1 MSFTRLH
8 SLLKVEQAS
17 ASTAVA
23 LAVMSQQSL
32 KDPQVTAAISLAP
45 IQLAGVVV
53 GTMLASVF
61 LSFAVGFV
69 LMRVRNKE
77 KSNPFNDKGPARD
90 PKMQLS
96 RDSMTIRPGNS
107 VVIKF
112 SPPTSVHDI
121 PPAPER
127 YGSLLVT
134 PSALEKEQVLIATV
148 LDTKVTSNNPFASRT
163 GGWPLTAS
171 FNDNLDG
178 TSNELW
184 PQTTIPHNTRAQ
196 NSGPTPDSPSAT
208 GLHFEESQEIASTIK
223 FASPPGPEVI
233 DTSQEMELDE
243 DSRPIREPARESR
256 YELAT
261 DQKSE
266 RLVKAAAPLEDP
278 LKDPDVESHAS
289 FVDGLFRDLVGQ
301 SSEQPKRAST
311 NTLADDDYLEELVD
325 QEAKVS
331 WIRPDETLLDE
342 DAEGA
347 VTREVE
353 DLLPE
358 PGTSS
363 LVVVAHTQ
371 NPGVPYLPGQS
382 ETSSQ
387 RSSFQY
393 VRTTSPEQKQ
403 CHVPGEASSSGTQA
417 SVNQSLPQSTDGTI
431 PPLRRNPAV
440 SLPERR
446 VESLSPDT
454 ANEEREISPL
464 RRNPPFEPFESI
476 ISLFNEQQGLA
487 IKLKGED
494 ADEHESRGRSMI
506 RTSDIIEARLS
517 GVAQSNNPQEE
528 ILQRRGIQGEA
539 DDSGPAT
546 PATPQRFTASDQI
559 RRLHTPPK
567 RKSVSGKQSISAQN
581 SPPLTSNLLA
591 RPVSATSAAITPR
604 REEQSPLR
612 RNPPGVSPPPRR
624 ALGAGSTASSS
635 TKEFSQALS
644 KFQTLISQN
653 PQDAV
658 VASNEVTSRAI
669 AGIYIP
675 GSLREQAVRNLSK
688 SRERGTGERQ
698 RK

>member
-1 MSFTRLH
+1 
-8 SLLKVEQAS
+8 
-17 ASTAVA
+17 
-23 LAVMSQQSL
+23 MSQQSL
-32 KDPQVTAAISLAP
+32 KDPQVTASISLAP
-45 IQLAGVVV
+45 IQLAGLVV
-53 GTMLASVF
+53 GTMLASLF

-69 LMRVRNKE
+69 LMRARNKE
-77 KSNPFNDKGPARD
+77 NRNTFDDKGPVRD
-90 PKMQLS
+90 PKGKLS
-96 RDSMTIRPGNS
+96 RNSMEFRPGNS

-112 SPPTSVHDI
+112 SPPTSVHDF

-127 YGSLLVT
+127 HGSLSAT
-134 PSALEKEQVLIATV
+134 PSALEEEQVHIATV
-148 LDTKVTSNNPFASRT
+148 LDTKVASNNPFASRT

-171 FNDNLDG
+171 FDDNLDA

-184 PQTTIPHNTRAQ
+184 PQTTMTIPHNTRAQ
-196 NSGPTPDSPSAT
+196 NSGPTPDSPSST
-208 GLHFEESQEIASTIK
+208 GFYFEESQEIAYTIK

-243 DSRPIREPARESR
+243 DSWPIREPAREYR

-261 DQKSE
+261 NQKSE

-278 LKDPDVESHAS
+278 FKDPDVESHAS
-289 FVDGLFRDLVGQ
+289 FVEGLFRDVGQ
-301 SSEQPKRAST
+301 SSEQSKRAST

-353 DLLPE
+353 DLLSE

-363 LVVVAHTQ
+363 PVVIANTQ

-403 CHVPGEASSSGTQA
+403 HHVPGKASSSGTQA
-417 SVNQSLPQSTDGTI
+417 SANQSLPESADGTI
-431 PPLRRNPAV
+431 SPLRRNPTV
-440 SLPERR
+440 GLPERR

-476 ISLFNEQQGLA
+476 ISPFNEQQGVA

-494 ADEHESRGRSMI
+494 ADERESRGRSMI

-528 ILQRRGIQGEA
+528 ILQRRGRRGEP
-539 DDSGPAT
+539 DDSGSAT
-546 PATPQRFTASDQI
+546 PAPPQPFTASDQI

-567 RKSVSGKQSISAQN
+567 RKSITGKQSISAQN

-604 REEQSPLR
+604 HEEQSPLR
-612 RNPPGVSPPPRR
+612 RNPPGVSPSPRR
-624 ALGAGSTASSS
+624 ALGAGSTASNS

-658 VASNEVTSRAI
+658 FASNEVTSRAI